1 MRADC
6 ACTYVCVSEWV
17 SDGMFI
23 ITNSD
28 VKLNWA
34 HIHQNRAHSDLFSL
48 SWVKVL
54 RLFYVDRLR
63 YANENAC
70 KWCESGEKLQFDIK
84 TYPYIHY
91 FKPTLNQ
98 PSMLK
103 SNCARF
109 IHFVF
114 LPFSFIFIEFFFRQ
128 LTMHDDILQTEHK
141 EKKLVFYYAFGS
153 RFSRERN
160 WMAELN
166 FYARNLWSNITNII
180 FAIEIVTS
188 YCIATMNKSDDV
200 LTMGEILFSFV
211 TNFFFRKKKH
221 FFANGITEILCHKQI
236 WNVNLIQLLS
246 SVLSVV
252 WLQSTNKKMTGL
264 R

>member
-1 MRADC
+1 MLIDYDMQMKTLANDVNLVRNYNLISKH
-6 ACTYVCVSEWV
+6 TRI
-17 SDGMFI
+17 FI
-23 ITNSD
+23 ISSPHSTNH
-28 VKLNWA
+28 LCW
-34 HIHQNRAHSDLFSL
+34 
-48 SWVKVL
+48 KVIVL
-54 RLFYVDRLR
+54 
-63 YANENAC
+63 A
-70 KWCESGEKLQFDIK
+70 
-84 TYPYIHY
+84 
-91 FKPTLNQ
+91 
-98 PSMLK
+98 
-103 SNCARF
+103 
-109 IHFVF
+109 
-114 LPFSFIFIEFFFRQ
+114 SFISFFCRFRSFLSNFFFRQ

-180 FAIEIVTS
+180 FAIETVTS

-211 TNFFFRKKKH
+211 TTFFFRKKKH

-236 WNVNLIQLLS
+236 WSVNLIQLLS